1 MFNTLGIRTLIV
13 CGAVTLT
20 TFMTQQLLAESLLQI
35 TEATSELSPLQ
46 STTATTVPEGDS
58 GAVTFSFENT
68 GTEDLSLHFSPL
80 QSANQSNSDDF
91 IILTNPVVAD
101 GVLAPGATRN
111 VFALFDTP
119 QPDNFEDRD
128 VGNNMITG
136 TVEAIGTGIDDKLD
150 FSANVNVA
158 DPGVLPVVPES
169 STLVLVVAC
178 ALSVCGVGW
187 LRRRRILS
195 KA

>member
-1 MFNTLGIRTLIV
+1 M
-13 CGAVTLT
+13 
-20 TFMTQQLLAESLLQI
+20 Q
-35 TEATSELSPLQ
+35 
-46 STTATTVPEGDS
+46 EGDS
-58 GAVTFSFENT
+58 GYVTFSFENT
-68 GTEDLSLHFSPL
+68 SSETLSLLFNSPL
-80 QSANQSNSDDF
+80 QSENQSNKDDF

-101 GVLAPGATRN
+101 SVLAPGATRD

-119 QPDNFEDRD
+119 QPDKFEDRD
-128 VGNNMITG
+128 VGNNVIQG
-136 TVEAIGTGIDDKLD
+136 IVEAIGTGIDDKLP
-150 FSANVNVA
+150 FSANVNTA

-169 STLVLVVAC
+169 STLVLVGTC